1 MKKLISVILALS
13 LSTCFFASCKKDE
26 GKDDTEVVSDIVADE
41 ETPELTPEMLAA
53 MQPQEVQIKN
63 ICQLATME
71 VYFHNVAKA
80 VKPADTGILGFNQVD
95 RRFWVEYSGTATV
108 GIDMNRV
115 TMSIEDDVITVK
127 IPHAQ
132 LIGDIN
138 VDSSSYSTDSVV
150 TETQE
155 WWRTPNDIGAD
166 DVTRAIREANIYTQL
181 SILNNRSMMT
191 NAEYRATQLIRNYIQ
206 QLSKYSEVE
215 YEVRFEYLDDIQQ

>member
-26 GKDDTEVVSDIVADE
+26 GKDDTGVVSDIVADE

-108 GIDMNRV
+108 GIDMNRYLAFV
-115 TMSIEDDVITVK
+115 DVGTGIIRTDMSLGNGFQPYGLPYAGYRGV
-127 IPHAQ
+127 P
-132 LIGDIN
+132 
-138 VDSSSYSTDSVV
+138 DS
-150 TETQE
+150 
-155 WWRTPNDIGAD
+155 A
-166 DVTRAIREANIYTQL
+166 
-181 SILNNRSMMT
+181 
-191 NAEYRATQLIRNYIQ
+191 
-206 QLSKYSEVE
+206 
-215 YEVRFEYLDDIQQ
+215 